1 MRKPVEWIQAVVGL
15 CFKEEQEKEKCFSE
29 MEKEYL
35 QFSDQVK
42 NRIREIMMTQF
53 EARDMVYVLSVV
65 VQYMKSRDFQ
75 EDLMKNILKGDF
87 DCYAGS
93 VIGFQC
99 LRCVEGQYKRKRLLY
114 KKNMTGYDKMLGLNY
129 PYVPMKARNKKRI
142 VIVTGQLLGLKHSPT
157 LVVLNMAYALQKY
170 MGYEI
175 LLFIC
180 PCNGELPEG
189 MWYEQYLEM
198 FTKEWEQKSVK
209 VPYRGT
215 EFQGY
220 QISMRPDSPKE
231 YSMMVSLIYAWNP
244 MFVLDA
250 DTSNPVVGVV
260 NKFTTLVSLTM
271 SIECPISEGEILVR
285 LGRMDD
291 ETEKEYADSINSNQK
306 QLFMKEKFPVIAEMG
321 KRTFT
326 REELGL
332 PENQFLITVV
342 GNHLKID
349 IDEEFVQVMR
359 RILEDIPN
367 AAFVVIG
374 NAEEVKEYYEDKVFE
389 GRIYY
394 LGYCEDLMGGYG
406 ILDLYLNPGRMGGGF
421 SGGMAL
427 QADIPVVTLPDCDV
441 AYNCG
446 ENFVVQ
452 DYVEMIETVKLY
464 AGDRKFYDAKKEA
477 MKKYNEED
485 KNKKLIQYME
495 ELLSGV
501 NEIMGENSSE
511 PEIRG

>member
-1 MRKPVEWIQAVVGL
+1 MGL

-35 QFSDQVK
+35 QFSDQVN

-209 VPYRGT
+209 VP
-215 EFQGY
+215 
-220 QISMRPDSPKE
+220 
-231 YSMMVSLIYAWNP
+231 
-244 MFVLDA
+244 
-250 DTSNPVVGVV
+250 
-260 NKFTTLVSLTM
+260 
-271 SIECPISEGEILVR
+271 VR
-285 LGRMDD
+285 AGR
-291 ETEKEYADSINSNQK
+291 
-306 QLFMKEKFPVIAEMG
+306 
-321 KRTFT
+321 
-326 REELGL
+326 RE
-332 PENQFLITVV
+332 
-342 GNHLKID
+342 
-349 IDEEFVQVMR
+349 
-359 RILEDIPN
+359 
-367 AAFVVIG
+367 
-374 NAEEVKEYYEDKVFE
+374 
-389 GRIYY
+389 
-394 LGYCEDLMGGYG
+394 
-406 ILDLYLNPGRMGGGF
+406 
-421 SGGMAL
+421 
-427 QADIPVVTLPDCDV
+427 
-441 AYNCG
+441 
-446 ENFVVQ
+446 
-452 DYVEMIETVKLY
+452 
-464 AGDRKFYDAKKEA
+464 
-477 MKKYNEED
+477 
-485 KNKKLIQYME
+485 
-495 ELLSGV
+495 
-501 NEIMGENSSE
+501 
-511 PEIRG
+511 